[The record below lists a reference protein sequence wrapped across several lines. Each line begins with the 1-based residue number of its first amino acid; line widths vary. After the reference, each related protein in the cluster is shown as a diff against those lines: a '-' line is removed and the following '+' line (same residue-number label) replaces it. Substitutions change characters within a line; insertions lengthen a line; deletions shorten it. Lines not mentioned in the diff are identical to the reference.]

1 MADVL
6 TKLKIGMPNLESV
19 FYRQDNAG
27 CYHCA
32 STIVGAKVV
41 ADKAGVTLKRMDFSD
56 PQGGKG
62 ACDRK
67 AATIK
72 SHMQIYL
79 NEGNDIENAA
89 QMKAAI
95 ESFGGVP
102 GVVYESDCL
111 RVWRAYGIGQGKLI
125 PWSKFQVTDSDS
137 ERHLI
142 VDIGT
147 DNERSTHLPF
157 VDLKPRKVKCPAE
170 DTSSDGD
177 DDGSA
182 SDEGNANSGLFS
194 CLEEGSI
201 MTYQRYSSLEQHL
214 QCGKHKRALEQE
226 TLLDR
231 AMLRYAYELEKGGSK
246 VEELGDVA
254 CLGKDSSCDAQNPPM
269 SMGWA
274 IKSSFVGKRLAAKRS
289 VDVVTEEDEEE
300 EICVRH
306 EEALS
311 EMRRDVS
318 NLVALQHPIMH
329 DTYNICELA
338 SSGKLAATFRVTVL
352 RDICIFLGIDVS
364 NVTITRKK
372 PYIDKLQEVV
382 KSCTCYK

>member
-1 MADVL
+1 M
-6 TKLKIGMPNLESV
+6 
-19 FYRQDNAG
+19 
-27 CYHCA
+27 
-32 STIVGAKVV
+32 
-41 ADKAGVTLKRMDFSD
+41 
-56 PQGGKG
+56 
-62 ACDRK
+62 
-67 AATIK
+67 
-72 SHMQIYL
+72 
-79 NEGNDIENAA
+79 
-89 QMKAAI
+89 
-95 ESFGGVP
+95 
-102 GVVYESDCL
+102 
-111 RVWRAYGIGQGKLI
+111 
-125 PWSKFQVTDSDS
+125 
-137 ERHLI
+137 
-142 VDIGT
+142 
-147 DNERSTHLPF
+147 PF
-157 VDLKPRKVKCPAE
+157 VDLKPRKVKCPAGV
-170 DTSSDGD
+170 TSSDGD
-177 DDGSA
+177 DDGNA
-182 SDEGNANSGLFS
+182 SEEGNANSGLFS
-194 CLEEGSI
+194 CPEEGCI

-254 CLGKDSSCDAQNPPM
+254 CLEKDSSCDVQNPPM

-274 IKSSFVGKRLAAKRS
+274 LKSSFAGKRFNSNQKDYLIKKFEIGQTTGRKLDPATVSKEMRTAKDSNGNRLFKFSEFLTTQQIRSFFSRLAAKRS

-300 EICVRH
+300 EICARH

-364 NVTITRKK
+364 DVTITRKK